1 MSDIIYT
8 FKNNAYFNITN
19 RCTCKCIFCIRN
31 EHEAIGEATELWH
44 DHNPSFEEIKA
55 AIDAFDFT
63 NYPEAVFCGYG
74 EPTCAYDNLIAAAK
88 YMKEKHPEVL
98 LRVNTNGLGELFNKK
113 PIAEE
118 MDETEVYDQELLAKM
133 HKYGLMGIPYSR
145 EFGGVGGDYLSYA
158 LCMEE
163 VSKIDGSTGI
173 TISVHTSL
181 CCSCIDGF
189 GTKEQKEKFLRPLI
203 DGSKTG
209 CYGLTEPNAGS
220 DAAGQQ
226 TQAVY
231 DEATDEY
238 IINGGKIFTTNS
250 GFADLCVVF
259 ALTDKSLGTK
269 GISAFVVPL
278 KNEDGSRAEGVTVSD
293 NIRRMGIRAAS
304 NCEVSY
310 ENVRVPAANRLG
322 KEGQGFK
329 IAMKTLDGGRIGI
342 ASQALGLGEG
352 AVNEAVKYTQERVQ
366 FGKRL
371 SQFQNTQFQLA
382 DMHTRMQAAQYVV
395 YAAAMKK
402 QNHEPYSMDAAMAKL
417 FAAEAASDVTRRA
430 VQLFGGYGYTREYPV
445 ERMMRD
451 AKITEIYEGTSE
463 VQRMVISSHL
473 GVK

>member
-1 MSDIIYT
+1 MD
-8 FKNNAYFNITN
+8 FKLSKTHLLQQEMYRRFAE
-19 RCTCKCIFCIRN
+19 N
-31 EHEAIGEATELWH
+31 E
-44 DHNPSFEEIKA
+44 
-55 AIDAFDFT
+55 
-63 NYPEAVFCGYG
+63 V
-74 EPTCAYDNLIAAAK
+74 
-88 YMKEKHPEVL
+88 
-98 LRVNTNGLGELFNKK
+98 K
-113 PIAEE
+113 PLAEE
-118 MDETEVYDQELLAKM
+118 MDETEVYNLELLAKM

-304 NCEVSY
+304 NCEVIY
-310 ENVRVPAANRLG
+310 ENVKVPAENLLG
-322 KEGQGFK
+322 KEGQGYK
-329 IAMKTLDGGRIGI
+329 IAMTALGGGRIGI
-342 ASQALGLGEG
+342 G
-352 AVNEAVKYTQERVQ
+352 AQSVGIAQGAIDETLKYVKERKQ
-366 FGKRL
+366 GGKPIGKY
-371 SQFQNTQFQLA
+371 QNTQFKLA
-382 DMHTRMQAAQYVV
+382 EMQTKTDAARLMVWRAATEKDLHGNYAPYAAMCKMFASETANEVTRM
-395 YAAAMKK
+395 
-402 QNHEPYSMDAAMAKL
+402 
-417 FAAEAASDVTRRA
+417 A
-430 VQLFGGYGYTREYPV
+430 VQLFGGYGYCREYPV
-445 ERMMRD
+445 ERAMRD
-451 AKITEIYEGTSE
+451 AKITEIYEGTNE
-463 VQRMVISSHL
+463 AMRMIVAGSMK
-473 GVK
+473 V